1 MQGLF
6 ESWRRFLVEGMKT
19 PDDLPEGYGVE
30 VYKEQGGLTY
40 FIYTK
45 DGSRQWGGSADSG
58 GPSGYVAV
66 TLAKDMNYGDCL
78 DGYYVKAADAAKGW
92 GPMLYDLAMEWAT
105 HKGGGLMA
113 DRGSVSK
120 DAHAVWK
127 YYDENRPDIESA
139 QLDIVQHRMLKQLTP
154 DDPSDDCGQHTS
166 IVWTDYNKGEWYD
179 APTSR
184 IFRAKGNPTME
195 KLLSLGK
202 LKVGKGVV

>member
-1 MQGLF
+1 MKLLMEQ
-6 ESWRRFLVEGMKT
+6 WRNFLTEGMRT
-19 PDDLPEGYGVE
+19 PDDLPEGYAIE
-30 VYKEQGGLTY
+30 VYKEQGGLIY

-45 DGSRQWGGSADSG
+45 DDNRQWDGSGSEGGA
-58 GPSGYVAV
+58 PSGYVAV
-66 TLAKDMNYGDCL
+66 TSAKVQNYGDCL
-78 DGYYVKAADAAKGW
+78 NGYYVKAADAASGW

-105 HKGGGLMA
+105 HKGGGLTA

-120 DAHAVWK
+120 QAHAVWK

-139 QLDIVQHRMLKQLTP
+139 QLDIVPHRMLKQLTP

-184 IFRAKGNPTME
+184 LFRAKGSPTME
-195 KLLSLGK
+195 KLLGLDK
-202 LKVGKGVV
+202 LKVGKGL